1 AAAVSGDRKK
11 FSGGGA
17 WRQWVVDLVD
27 RDTRNHFGVRR
38 KISPENFFGGG
49 SRPEMVAGGGGGR
62 PAAGEEGGRE

>member
-1 AAAVSGDRKK
+1 ATAVFGDRKK

-17 WRQWVVDLVD
+17 WRRWVVDLVD

-38 KISPENFFGGG
+38 KISPKNFSGGG
-49 SRPEMVAGGGGGR
+49 SRPEMVAGGGGGW